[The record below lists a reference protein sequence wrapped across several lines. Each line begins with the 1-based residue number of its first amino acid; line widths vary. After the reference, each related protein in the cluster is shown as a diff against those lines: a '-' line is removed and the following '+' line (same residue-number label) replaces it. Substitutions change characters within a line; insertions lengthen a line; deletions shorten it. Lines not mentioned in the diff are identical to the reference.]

1 MNKTFYKYFVFLDE
15 LNNTIKQ
22 NIVKIRNINVI
33 IDISKPE
40 ENFKLF
46 LNLIFFLRKNRIP
59 FFLKNDYKIA
69 IKYKADGL
77 FLTSNNFSLIK
88 PILLKK
94 KFTIIGSAHKQIEYF
109 KKNQQNCKIILL
121 SPLFF
126 NKKYSINHILNII
139 KFNLTCLSWKTEVGA
154 LGGINE
160 NNIRKIKITKAKSI
174 GIKSYAK
181 KKPT

>member
-15 LNNTIKQ
+15 LNSTIKQ

-46 LNLIFFLRKNRIP
+46 LNSIFFLRKNRIP

-109 KKNQQNCKIILL
+109 KKRQQNCKIILL
-121 SPLFF
+121 SPIFL
-126 NKKYSINHILNII
+126 NKKYSINHILNIV

-154 LGGINE
+154 LGGVNE
-160 NNIRKIKITKAKSI
+160 DNIRKIKVTRAKSI
-174 GIKSYAK
+174 GIKSWAK

>member
-15 LNNTIKQ
+15 LNSTIKQ

-69 IKYKADGL
+69 IKYKADGM

-109 KKNQQNCKIILL
+109 KTRQQNCRIILL
-121 SPLFF
+121 SPIFL
-126 NKKYSINHILNII
+126 NKKYSINHILNIV
-139 KFNLTCLSWKTEVGA
+139 KFNLACLFWKTEVGA

-160 NNIRKIKITKAKSI
+160 DNIRKIKMTKAKSI

>member
-1 MNKTFYKYFVFLDE
+1 MNKSFYKYFVFLDE
-15 LNNTIKQ
+15 LNSTIKQ

-46 LNLIFFLRKNRIP
+46 LNLIFFLRKNSIP

-94 KFTIIGSAHKQIEYF
+94 KIYNNWI
-109 KKNQQNCKIILL
+109 
-121 SPLFF
+121 SP
-126 NKKYSINHILNII
+126 
-139 KFNLTCLSWKTEVGA
+139 
-154 LGGINE
+154 
-160 NNIRKIKITKAKSI
+160 
-174 GIKSYAK
+174 
-181 KKPT
+181 